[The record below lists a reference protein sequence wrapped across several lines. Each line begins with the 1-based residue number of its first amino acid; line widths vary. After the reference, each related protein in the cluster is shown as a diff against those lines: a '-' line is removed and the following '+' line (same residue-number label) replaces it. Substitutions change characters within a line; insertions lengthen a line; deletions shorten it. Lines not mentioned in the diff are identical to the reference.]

1 MDVIKAWF
9 RRSFSNPQVVIL
21 ALLLV
26 LGFASILLLG
36 HMLIPV
42 VAAAI
47 IAYLLESPVLFLG
60 RRGLP
65 RLASVLLV
73 FSTFMAF
80 AGFVII
86 ALLPLVFRQGVSLVQ
101 ALPEMIRTT
110 QKAMMSLTELYPEVF
125 SEAQIGELMGVFQH
139 QLTSVAEDVVSLS
152 LASVIGIATVAVY
165 TVLVPL
171 LVFFFLKDKLVLL
184 EWFSRFLPSQRALAV
199 QVWHEVDQQIGNYV
213 RGKFFEILVV
223 SVVTYIAFLILGLD
237 YALLLGLFV
246 GLSVL
251 IPYVGATLMTVPV
264 VLVAYFQWGTE
275 SEMVWT
281 VVVYFIIQALDGNL
295 LVPIV
300 FSEAVKLHPVA
311 IIVAILLFGGL
322 WGFWGVFF
330 AIPLATLVRA
340 VLEAWPKPKRTEDEN
355 PDEEAAVA
363 A

>member
-1 MDVIKAWF
+1 MLAW
-9 RRSFSNPQVVIL
+9 V
-21 ALLLV
+21 
-26 LGFASILLLG
+26 
-36 HMLIPV
+36 
-42 VAAAI
+42 
-47 IAYLLESPVLFLG
+47 
-60 RRGLP
+60 
-65 RLASVLLV
+65 
-73 FSTFMAF
+73 
-80 AGFVII
+80 
-86 ALLPLVFRQGVSLVQ
+86 
-101 ALPEMIRTT
+101 
-110 QKAMMSLTELYPEVF
+110 
-125 SEAQIGELMGVFQH
+125 
-139 QLTSVAEDVVSLS
+139 
-152 LASVIGIATVAVY
+152 
-165 TVLVPL
+165 
-171 LVFFFLKDKLVLL
+171 
-184 EWFSRFLPSQRALAV
+184 WRFLPGRRALAV
-199 QVWHEVDQQIGNYV
+199 QVWHEVDQHIGNYV

-281 VVVYFIIQALDGNL
+281 VVVYFVIQALDGNL

-340 VLEAWPKPKRTEDEN
+340 VLEAWPKPKRTEDN
-355 PDEEAAVA
+355 KPGEEAAVA